1 MKKSKLWQ
9 AFLAVSIAALAVPT
23 VVQSQTSGGL
33 SPGSSQTMGSNSPS
47 GSSSHDPGM
56 SSGTESTHSGSSTM
70 GSSGTMGRG
79 SSSSHAGMSAA
90 ADQGMTQADRTL
102 NQNIH
107 QALNVDSALA
117 ISSKNVHLTTD
128 NGKVTLHGTVAT
140 EKEKS
145 DIEAKIEKMTGVKDV
160 DNQLQIAPSTS
171 SAAGSM
177 GSTSNPR
184 SSSNEPMSSVNR

>member
-1 MKKSKLWQ
+1 
-9 AFLAVSIAALAVPT
+9 VSAKNP
-23 VVQSQTSGGL
+23 Q
-33 SPGSSQTMGSNSPS
+33 
-47 GSSSHDPGM
+47 D
-56 SSGTESTHSGSSTM
+56 
-70 GSSGTMGRG
+70 GRG
-79 SSSSHAGMSAA
+79 ISTGEGITRECLGKIAGFFRLGLAYPLLFYCPA
-90 ADQGMTQADRTL
+90 NDL
-102 NQNIH
+102 H

-184 SSSNEPMSSVNR
+184 LSSNEPMSSVNR